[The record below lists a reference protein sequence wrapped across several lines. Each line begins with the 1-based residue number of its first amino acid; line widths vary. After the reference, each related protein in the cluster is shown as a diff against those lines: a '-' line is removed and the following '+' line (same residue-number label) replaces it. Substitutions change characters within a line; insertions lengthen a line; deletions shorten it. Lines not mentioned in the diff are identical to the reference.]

1 MKAIAPIYSV
11 RDAAKETGIPLTTL
25 YSRCQA
31 GTLGKKLNSRFLKDG
46 VWRISQKE
54 IDALNA
60 ENH

>member
-1 MKAIAPIYSV
+1 MNATESTYSV
-11 RDAAKETGIPLTTL
+11 RDAAKETGIPITTL

-60 ENH
+60 EKN